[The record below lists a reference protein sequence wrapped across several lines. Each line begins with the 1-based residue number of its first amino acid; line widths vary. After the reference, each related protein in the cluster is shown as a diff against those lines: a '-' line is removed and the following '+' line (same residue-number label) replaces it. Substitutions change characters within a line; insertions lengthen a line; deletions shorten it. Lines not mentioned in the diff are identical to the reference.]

1 MSVPTAKKRVLVVE
15 DDADIRD
22 ALGLA
27 LNEAGYD
34 AFAVE
39 DGEQALEW
47 LRHEVAPNVILLDM
61 MMPRMN
67 GWQFR
72 NAQRADP
79 ALAEIPVIV
88 VSAAADN
95 ALRAAGAAKALE
107 VDAVLRKPVD
117 LDELFRAVDR
127 AAR

>member
-1 MSVPTAKKRVLVVE
+1 MATASKKRVLVVD

-27 LNEAGYD
+27 LLEEGYD
-34 AFAVE
+34 AFAVG
-39 DGEQALEW
+39 DGEEALEW
-47 LRHEVAPNVILLDM
+47 LQREAPPHVILLDM

-79 ALAEIPVIV
+79 ALAAIPVIV
-88 VSAAADN
+88 VSAAADS
-95 ALRAAGAAKALE
+95 ALKAQGAARALE
-107 VDAVLRKPVD
+107 VDAVLHKPVD
-117 LDELFRAVDR
+117 LDELFHAVERAT
-127 AAR
+127 A

>member
-1 MSVPTAKKRVLVVE
+1 VDRSKARVLVVD

-22 ALGLA
+22 ALNMA
-27 LNEAGYD
+27 LTEEGYD
-34 AFAVE
+34 AHGVE
-39 DGEQALEW
+39 DGEKALEW
-47 LRHEVAPNVILLDM
+47 LRREPPPNVILLDM

-79 ALAEIPVIV
+79 QLAEIPVIV

-117 LDELFRAVDR
+117 LDELFRAVER
-127 AAR
+127 AVR

>member
-1 MSVPTAKKRVLVVE
+1 MTEAKKRVLVVD

-22 ALGLA
+22 ALGMA
-27 LNEAGYD
+27 LTEEGYD
-34 AFAVE
+34 AHSVE

-47 LRHEVAPNVILLDM
+47 LRREAAPNVILLDM

-79 ALAEIPVIV
+79 ALAGIPVIV
-88 VSAAADN
+88 VSAAAES
-95 ALRAAGAAKALE
+95 ALSARGAAKALE

-117 LDELFRAVDR
+117 LDELFKAVER